1 MTGSSLHHVPG
12 SLYILP
18 SSIPSS
24 GTRLHLGFM
33 LLLNLPL
40 HLHDLHPPVSP
51 LLTYPLLSQEIN
63 VATTY
68 FYSYHAGPATSS
80 PI

>member
-1 MTGSSLHHVPG
+1 MTGSSLHHLPG

-40 HLHDLHPPVSP
+40 HLHDLHPSVSP
-51 LLTYPLLSQEIN
+51 LLTYPLLPKEIN